1 MLQNQLIYR
10 IYQKIEIIIFIY
22 INYFYYFEIEQ
33 FLRFPE
39 LFFDHYNPRQA
50 ERRGTFLYRRH
61 VLVHTE
67 LGRIPNF
74 ERDALLVI
82 LSICRRYKK
91 LARREDSHVL
101 IGPSLALKIVIH
113 YYFSCLFTLILVFP
127 NYDEYMSF
135 NIFHALR
142 RKLRG
147 HVRTHKV
154 KSLNIA
160 KRLSNFKKI
169 GKKGNFNPQAV
180 GV

>member
-1 MLQNQLIYR
+1 M
-10 IYQKIEIIIFIY
+10 
-22 INYFYYFEIEQ
+22 
-33 FLRFPE
+33 
-39 LFFDHYNPRQA
+39 
-50 ERRGTFLYRRH
+50 
-61 VLVHTE
+61 HTE

-91 LARREDSHVL
+91 LARRGDSHVL

-113 YYFSCLFTLILVFP
+113 YYFSCLVTSILFFP
-127 NYDEYMSF
+127 NYDEHLSV

-142 RKLRG
+142 KKLRG

-169 GKKGNFNPQAV
+169 GKKEILTPRLSEF
-180 GV
+180 

>member
-10 IYQKIEIIIFIY
+10 LYQKIEIIIFIS
-22 INYFYYFEIEQ
+22 INYFYYFKIEQ

-39 LFFDHYNPRQA
+39 LFFDHYNPPQV

-101 IGPSLALKIVIH
+101 IGPFQDLKIVIH
-113 YYFSCLFTLILVFP
+113 
-127 NYDEYMSF
+127 
-135 NIFHALR
+135 
-142 RKLRG
+142 
-147 HVRTHKV
+147 
-154 KSLNIA
+154 
-160 KRLSNFKKI
+160 
-169 GKKGNFNPQAV
+169 
-180 GV
+180 